1 MFCGRMAE
9 LVDASVLGTDRAIC
23 VGSSPISP
31 TIRFEK
37 IMNEPAILARDLQTH
52 KGMIEAGSKVTI
64 VGTSIVGPPCCPRQH
79 YVVEDQLGKRYTLD
93 SSFLQNK

>member
-1 MFCGRMAE
+1 
-9 LVDASVLGTDRAIC
+9 
-23 VGSSPISP
+23 
-31 TIRFEK
+31 
-37 IMNEPAILARDLQTH
+37 MNEPAILARDLQTH
-52 KGMIEAGSKVTI
+52 KGMIEAGSKVSI

>member
-1 MFCGRMAE
+1 
-9 LVDASVLGTDRAIC
+9 
-23 VGSSPISP
+23 
-31 TIRFEK
+31 
-37 IMNEPAILARDLQTH
+37 MNEPAILARDLQTH

-93 SSFLQNK
+93 LSFLQNK

>member
-1 MFCGRMAE
+1 
-9 LVDASVLGTDRAIC
+9 
-23 VGSSPISP
+23 
-31 TIRFEK
+31 
-37 IMNEPAILARDLQTH
+37 MNEPAILARDLQTH

>member
-1 MFCGRMAE
+1 
-9 LVDASVLGTDRAIC
+9 
-23 VGSSPISP
+23 
-31 TIRFEK
+31 
-37 IMNEPAILARDLQTH
+37 MNEPAIVARDLQTQ